1 MTFFQWKKFHFF
13 DLKKEVDNGA
23 IVGQIQEDNV
33 VTCVTSGRG
42 FICLGDLK
50 VRYYLIEKIITF
62 CFSGKYVESDKTSER
77 NSDR

>member
-42 FICLGDLK
+42 FIFLGDLK
-50 VRYYLIEKIITF
+50 VDEFYSTKI
-62 CFSGKYVESDKTSER
+62 CK
-77 NSDR
+77 